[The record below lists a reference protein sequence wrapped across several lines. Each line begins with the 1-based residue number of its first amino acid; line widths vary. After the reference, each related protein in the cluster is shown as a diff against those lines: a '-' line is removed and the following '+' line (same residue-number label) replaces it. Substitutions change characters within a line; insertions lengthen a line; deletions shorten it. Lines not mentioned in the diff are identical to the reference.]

1 MPDSN
6 SEILEEKIRLLSSD
20 IRDMRSEFKQL
31 RDDGWVLRKN
41 SDTEMENDAKDGFVE
56 IEHSCHKI
64 LS

>member
-6 SEILEEKIRLLSSD
+6 LEILEEKIRLLSSD

-31 RDDGWVLRKN
+31 GDDGWVLRKN
-41 SDTEMENDAKDGFVE
+41 SDTEMEDDAKDGVVE